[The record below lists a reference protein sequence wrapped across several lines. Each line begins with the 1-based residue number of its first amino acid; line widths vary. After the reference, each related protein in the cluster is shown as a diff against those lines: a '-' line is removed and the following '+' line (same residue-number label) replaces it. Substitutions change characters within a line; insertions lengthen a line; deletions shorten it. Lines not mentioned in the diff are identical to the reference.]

1 MPYPRGPQPRYVNIA
16 IVREGKPYTG
26 RYTVAKG
33 LVTVT
38 GIGGTK
44 TTHLG
49 DSKPKAL
56 AEMLLSEIVAEHKA
70 KMNPP
75 KP

>member
-16 IVREGKPYTG
+16 IVRGGQPYTG
-26 RYTVAKG
+26 RYTVAKDI
-33 LVTVT
+33 VTVT

-44 TTHLG
+44 TMPLG
-49 DSKPKAL
+49 GSKPKEL
-56 AEMLLSEIVAEHKA
+56 AEMLLAEIVAEHEA
-70 KMNPP
+70 RMNR

>member
-1 MPYPRGPQPRYVNIA
+1 VPYPRGPRPRYVNIA
-16 IVREGKPYTG
+16 IVRGGKPYTG
-26 RYTVAKG
+26 RCTVAKG

-44 TTHLG
+44 TTQLG
-49 DSKPKAL
+49 GSNPKEL
-56 AEMLLSEIVAEHKA
+56 GEMLLSEIVSEHEA
-70 KMNPP
+70 RMDR

>member
-16 IVREGKPYTG
+16 IVRGGQSYTG

-44 TTHLG
+44 TTQLG
-49 DSKPKAL
+49 GSKPKEL
-56 AEMLLSEIVAEHKA
+56 AEMLLSEIVAEHEA
-70 KMNPP
+70 RLNR

>member
-1 MPYPRGPQPRYVNIA
+1 MPNTRGPQPRHVDIA
-16 IVREGKPYTG
+16 IVRDGNPYTG
-26 RYTVAKG
+26 SYTVEKG

-44 TTHLG
+44 TTQLG
-49 DSKPKAL
+49 GSEPKAL

-70 KMNPP
+70 KMNP

>member
-16 IVREGKPYTG
+16 IVRGGQPYTG
-26 RYTVAKG
+26 RCTVAKG

-44 TTHLG
+44 TAQLG
-49 DSKPKAL
+49 DSKPTAL
-56 AEMLLSEIVAEHKA
+56 AERLLSEIVADHEA
-70 KMNPP
+70 KMNR